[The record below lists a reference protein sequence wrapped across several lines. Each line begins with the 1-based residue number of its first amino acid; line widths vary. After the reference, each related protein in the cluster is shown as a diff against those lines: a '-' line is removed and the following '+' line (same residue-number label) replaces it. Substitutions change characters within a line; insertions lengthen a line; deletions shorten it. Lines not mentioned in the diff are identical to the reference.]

1 MTTLITD
8 KKALNEAIEA
18 WGVTGKEWTKKG
30 HILAMSALSMLAAHG
45 DIGPVN
51 RLYLAMPKGTKTTA
65 MAEWLLTFGKLVPTE
80 DKEKAK
86 SQPFTYSK
94 EKANNLEGAA
104 KKPWFEFK
112 PEPTV
117 LETFDVQAAV
127 KAAIKAIEQK
137 AAKAQSVSGSTA
149 LESLKALAEGFEEN
163 TEELAGIATGNE

>member
-18 WGVTGKEWTKKG
+18 WGVQGKAWTKHG
-30 HILAMSALSMLAAHG
+30 HLLAMSALSLLAAHG

-86 SQPFTYSK
+86 TQPFTYSK
-94 EKANNLEGAA
+94 EKMNNLEGAA
-104 KKPWFEFK
+104 KKPWYEFK

-117 LETFDVQAAV
+117 IEAFDVQAAV

-137 AAKAQSVSGSTA
+137 ATKAQTITGGAA
-149 LESLKALAEGFEEN
+149 LESLKALAEGFE
-163 TEELAGIATGNE
+163 TTDELAGISE